1 MLGIVIV
8 FGSSTIVI
16 GQEGRGGTPAVQ
28 AETRAKFIAELSSA
42 TVGQSVKNLPF
53 SAEEVSESVQTLADG
68 NRIVRSST
76 GKIYRNG
83 QGRVRREHS
92 GGTGG
97 MMGSFY
103 MTSPGVSILSPAE
116 GNKYLLNST
125 DKTARVLEL
134 TQGQRELVIAGAA
147 KAHTDETREKVAV
160 ELKHQIESEV
170 RVREPMVVT
179 GSGTGFATTITGQG
193 FDTTWTTSGGSRYET
208 RTEDL
213 GTRDFEGVSAEGTR
227 RITTIP
233 ANAIGN
239 ELPIETVYE
248 RWYSKDLGMVVYSKN
263 ADPRFGEQTY
273 RLTNI
278 IRAEPDPSLFSVP
291 TEYRRIGEP
300 GTVYRINSTSP
311 KPAKS
316 ASPART
322 VNVVSPAASSKP

>member
-16 GQEGRGGTPAVQ
+16 GQEVRVATPAVQ
-28 AETRAKFIAELSSA
+28 AETRARVIAELASA
-42 TVGQSVKNLPF
+42 TAGQSVKNLPF
-53 SAEEVSESVQTLADG
+53 SAEEVSESIQTLADG

-116 GNKYLLNST
+116 GNKYLLDST

-134 TQGQRELVIAGAA
+134 TQGQRELVIAGTA
-147 KAHTDETREKVAV
+147 KAPTAEAREKIEV
-160 ELKHQIESEV
+160 ELKRQLESEV
-170 RVREPMVVT
+170 RVREPMVVS
-179 GSGTGFATTITGQG
+179 GSGTGFATTVTGQG
-193 FDTTWTTSGGSRYET
+193 YDATWVTSGGSRYET

-263 ADPRFGEQTY
+263 TDPRFGEQTY

-278 IRAEPDPSLFSVP
+278 VRTEPDPSLFSVP

-300 GTVYRINSTSP
+300 GTVYRINNAGTEGVRRVE
-311 KPAKS
+311 PAKAVQTVS
-316 ASPART
+316 SPAK
-322 VNVVSPAASSKP
+322 VKP